1 MKKRHVLAV
10 ACSLALAWSTAALA
24 QLAPANDMGVALGH
38 IHLAV
43 KDIEANMLF
52 FKTMIGGK
60 LVCNGP
66 LALFEFK
73 GILVMLR
80 QADAAAPAAG

>member
-43 KDIEANMLF
+43 KDVEANLEF
-52 FKTMIGGK
+52 FEKLGNPPSSISFESGGDSRE
-60 LVCNGP
+60 GQWP
-66 LALFEFK
+66 EGEADQQRWLA
-73 GILVMLR
+73 R
-80 QADAAAPAAG
+80 